1 MNISN
6 FRVEPA
12 DYIADFDDLRAI
24 REAVFII
31 EQKIPED
38 IEFDSIDPECYH
50 FLARDNNHHPIGTV
64 RLTPDGTIGRMAV
77 LNEWRNHGVGKSLLV
92 NVFDKARKL
101 GLTELKLNAQ
111 VAVVSF
117 YEKFGFVQQSAVF
130 NVANIPH
137 RAMQLTITPVENFTR
152 PAPKPLETSV
162 PAVKF
167 NSLEEITANIIQ
179 LINNAG
185 RQISIYTLDLEYDL
199 YGQTDVISALKQFAV
214 STRGGEINIIIH
226 DTQAVQS
233 QAHPIFELAQRLP
246 SSFLFRTPV
255 ETEDLKF
262 SSAYLAIDRGG
273 YLFRLFNN
281 RYQGDWSPN
290 LPARSR
296 QLNEEFDR
304 VWQRCQPCTEFRP
317 LGI

>member
-1 MNISN
+1 MTISD

-12 DYIADFDDLRAI
+12 DFIADFDDLRAI
-24 REAVFII
+24 REEVFII

-38 IEFDSIDPECYH
+38 IEFDGIDPICYH
-50 FLARDNNHHPIGTV
+50 FIARDVDHSPIGTI
-64 RLTPDGTIGRMAV
+64 RLNPDGTIGRMAV
-77 LNEWRNHGVGKSLLV
+77 LSEWRNHGVGKSLLV
-92 NVFDKARKL
+92 NVIDKARKL
-101 GLTELKLNAQ
+101 GLTELRLNAQ

-117 YEKFGFVQQSAVF
+117 YEKFSFVQQSEVF

-162 PAVKF
+162 PAVKV
-167 NSLEEITANIIQ
+167 NSIEEITANTIQ

-185 RQISIYTLDLEYDL
+185 RQICIYTLDLEYDL
-199 YGQTDVISALKQFAV
+199 YGQASIISALKQFAI
-214 STRGGEINIIIH
+214 STRGEKINIIIH
-226 DTQAVQS
+226 DIQAVQS

-246 SSFLFRTPV
+246 SSFIFRTPV

-262 SSAYLAIDRGG
+262 SSAYVATDRGG
-273 YLFRLFNN
+273 YLFRVFNN

-304 VWQRCQPCTEFRP
+304 VWQRCRPCTEFRA